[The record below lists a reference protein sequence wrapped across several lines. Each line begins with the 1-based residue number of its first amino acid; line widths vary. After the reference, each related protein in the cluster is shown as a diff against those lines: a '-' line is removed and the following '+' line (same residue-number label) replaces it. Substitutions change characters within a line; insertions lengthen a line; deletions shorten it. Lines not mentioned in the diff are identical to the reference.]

1 MWCYLSGATED
12 VEFYFP
18 LKQGTIVTKKEQ
30 NLIFKNRLK
39 TRKNLPSELE
49 LSGKGSIDVRN
60 DGLQL
65 LVLKYKKKTSLDF
78 GTKKKQHIAILDLFK
93 MLPYIKYLK
102 ET

>member
-1 MWCYLSGATED
+1 VWCYLSGARED

-18 LKQGTIVTKKEQ
+18 LKHGTIVTKKEQ
-30 NLIFKNRLK
+30 NIIFKNRLK

-65 LVLKYKKKTSLDF
+65 LVLKYKKNFFRLRNE
-78 GTKKKQHIAILDLFK
+78 
-93 MLPYIKYLK
+93 K
-102 ET
+102 ETTHGDFRSF